1 LKDGYFHINTQLC
14 VSLELQK
21 GYESEEE
28 RGGGASRFWLG
39 VETKLFYVLGYQDM
53 EY

>member
-1 LKDGYFHINTQLC
+1 MGTSTMIPSC
-14 VSLELQK
+14 VFLWNSK
-21 GYESEEE
+21 KAMKVR
-28 RGGGASRFWLG
+28 RGGRGASRFCLG

>member
-1 LKDGYFHINTQLC
+1 MK
-14 VSLELQK
+14 VR
-21 GYESEEE
+21 
-28 RGGGASRFWLG
+28 RGGGRGASRFWLG